1 MKSMPRT
8 RRSPS
13 SAHHHAF
20 AHVTEDETW
29 IIGTRTE
36 CLRRTF
42 DQGWAVAR
50 EFKGSLAIQGSDTF
64 QPGPLGIWEESAE
77 QLRQSLVRSAALD
90 PMPLL
95 KTLSGTS
102 GDDHRVRIV
111 KSSRYVS
118 SAVRGH
124 FSTSCTIT
132 ISSKDPLTGG
142 QLSITTT
149 PEALS
154 ADCILL
160 ASLLKPIP
168 VGDPPD
174 QLPILWRGGSAS
186 VLFHE
191 LIGHRSQ
198 SGRPLLE
205 WPRWLTVSDQPFA
218 EGPGRMIVDDTG
230 VSPRAALLTRGQEL
244 KCRRRQTF
252 RDMPLVRMTNLICE
266 TAGLP
271 LRIPE
276 QRIEIWLVD
285 HGSYDSEA
293 DRVSLHIALADHVD
307 GGVRRR
313 IPPMHFEAGA
323 EEILTAL
330 IGGRGPLTRYPGIV
344 CGDEGQRVPVGSW
357 AMELLTAPIRT

>member
-1 MKSMPRT
+1 MPRT

-13 SAHHHAF
+13 SAHHHVF

-29 IIGTRTE
+29 VIGSRTE
-36 CLRRTF
+36 RLRGAF

-50 EFKGSLAIQGSDTF
+50 DFKGSLAIQGSDTF
-64 QPGPLGIWEESAE
+64 QSGPLGTWEESAE
-77 QLRQSLVRSAALD
+77 QLRESLARSATLD
-90 PMPLL
+90 PAPLL
-95 KTLSGTS
+95 RTIAATS
-102 GDDHRVRIV
+102 ADDHQVRIV
-111 KSSRYVS
+111 KSGRYVS
-118 SAVRGH
+118 STVRGH
-124 FSTSCTIT
+124 FSTSFTIT
-132 ISSKDPLTGG
+132 ISRRDPLTGG
-142 QLSITTT
+142 LISMTTT

-160 ASLLKPIP
+160 ASLVKPIP
-168 VGDPPD
+168 VGDRPD
-174 QLPILWRGGSAS
+174 EVPILWRGGSAS

-198 SGRPLLE
+198 TERRPLE

-218 EGPGRMIVDDTG
+218 EGLGRMIVDDTG

-244 KCRRRQTF
+244 KCRRRQSF
-252 RDMPLVRMTNLICE
+252 RDMPLIRMTNLICE

-271 LRIPE
+271 LRVPE
-276 QRIEIWLVD
+276 QRIEVWLVD
-285 HGSYDSEA
+285 HGSYDADS
-293 DRVSLHIALADHVD
+293 DRVGLHIALADHVD

-313 IPPMHFEAGA
+313 IPPHRFEAGS

-330 IGGRGPLTRYPGIV
+330 MGGRGPLTRYPGIV

-357 AMELLTAPIRT
+357 SMELLTAPIRT